1 MIGFA
6 TIRPDEWDVPL
17 FLHVLGALTLIG
29 ALALTMALLVPAGR
43 DGSAASLRLAL
54 RSLTLAVLPAWVV
67 LRVSAEWIADK
78 EGWNDVDDPPD
89 WIGIGH
95 IAGDAGLLLIVVS
108 GLLGWFALRRAR
120 NNGDG
125 DRPVTGVRVAAVLI
139 GLLLVLN
146 LVALWAMTTK
156 PG

>member
-1 MIGFA
+1 MGVIGPA
-6 TIRPDEWDVPL
+6 AIRPDEWDLPL

-29 ALALTMALLVPAGR
+29 ALALTVALLVPAAR
-43 DGSAASLRLAL
+43 EGSTASLRLAL
-54 RSLTLAVLPAWVV
+54 RSLMLAVLPAWLV
-67 LRVSAEWIADK
+67 LRISAEWIADK
-78 EGWNDVDDPPD
+78 EGFSDLEDPPD
-89 WIGIGH
+89 WIDIGY

-120 NNGDG
+120 ADAE
-125 DRPVTGVRVAAVLI
+125 RPATSVRIAAVLI